1 MSSKKIIKYV
11 EQVEIKSCFIN
22 KIFSFEQ
29 ILQLF
34 FWLKCF
40 HQVWLL
46 RHCREE
52 KWKRDLYSWFFIYL
66 IYIYIYIY
74 TYIYLFILY
83 IYCMYMSVNVEMEL
97 PMWQG
102 KRHVFSCSALNS
114 VLLLLYQSASPNTST
129 PKIDF
134 FLNPVFSYFI

>member
-1 MSSKKIIKYV
+1 ML
-11 EQVEIKSCFIN
+11 N
-22 KIFSFEQ
+22 
-29 ILQLF
+29 
-34 FWLKCF
+34 
-40 HQVWLL
+40 
-46 RHCREE
+46 
-52 KWKRDLYSWFFIYL
+52 KWKLKVVLSTKFSRSNKYYNFFFGWSVSIKFGCWGIVEKKNEKETFIADFLYIWY

-134 FLNPVFSYFI
+134 SLNPVFSYAV